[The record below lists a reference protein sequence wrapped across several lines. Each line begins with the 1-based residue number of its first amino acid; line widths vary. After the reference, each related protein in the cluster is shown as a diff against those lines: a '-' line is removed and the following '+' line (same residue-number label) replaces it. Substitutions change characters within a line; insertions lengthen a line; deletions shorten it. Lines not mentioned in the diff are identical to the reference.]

1 MELTSAQVDLWFH
14 YEEIAM
20 HFNELIIQYRLQ
32 LMGGTGAIGAVAA
45 YLILGKEDVV
55 LRSSLRVL
63 FSCLMLILLVA
74 AAFLDLFYYNKLLDG
89 AVVALLEFEKNH
101 PEINMSTYIHAEVQN
116 WAKPAIWLWYAAII
130 VPLGIFA
137 GFSFRADRRDRNKTD
152 G

>member
-1 MELTSAQVDLWFH
+1 MELTTAQVDLWFH

-45 YLILGKEDVV
+45 YLILGKEDVA
-55 LRSSLRVL
+55 LRNRMLIL
-63 FSCLMLILLVA
+63 ISCLMLILLCA

-101 PEINMSTYIHAEVQN
+101 PEINMSTYIHAEVQD
-116 WAKPAIWLWYAAII
+116 WAKLAIWLWYGAII

-137 GFSFRADRRDRNKTD
+137 VWSLIGYFYHRNQTD

>member
-1 MELTSAQVDLWFH
+1 MELTPAQVSLWFH

-45 YLILGKEDVV
+45 YLIVGKADAAVRSLLQV
-55 LRSSLRVL
+55 LI
-63 FSCLMLILLVA
+63 SCLMFILLFA
-74 AAFLDLFYYNKLLDG
+74 AAFLDLFYYSKLLDG
-89 AVVALLEFEKNH
+89 AVVALLEFEKIH
-101 PEINMSTYIHAEVQN
+101 PEINMSTYISAEVQN
-116 WAKPAIWLWYAAII
+116 WAKPAIWIWYAAII

-137 GFSFRADRRDRNKTD
+137 GWSLKDYLSHRNQPD